1 MRFSLLLLSAAS
13 TRELAIAPHTP
24 VQSPKHGRA
33 GRICLVESEK
43 PRPKK
48 NAFGARL
55 DADIVGEVRSRHCQ
69 SVSATQPLPR
79 GIGSPGRAH
88 HQATT

>member
-13 TRELAIAPHTP
+13 TRELAIAPHTL

-55 DADIVGEVRSRHCQ
+55 DADIVGEVRS
-69 SVSATQPLPR
+69 PL
-79 GIGSPGRAH
+79 
-88 HQATT
+88 